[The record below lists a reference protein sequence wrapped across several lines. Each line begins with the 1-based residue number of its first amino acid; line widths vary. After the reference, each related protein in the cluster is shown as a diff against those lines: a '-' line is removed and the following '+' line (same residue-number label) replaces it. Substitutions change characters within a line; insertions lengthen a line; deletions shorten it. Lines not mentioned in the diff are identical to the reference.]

1 MKSEYLIWIIF
12 FLVFMV
18 FIFLKKTQ
26 AASKSEERG
35 GRSRPGLQGKLA
47 KFLSR
52 IKAEI
57 EAANPEGSNEETGRA
72 NEETGWEEYLPQEE
86 DVKTLRDESPPER
99 IEPVIGKKPVLKVK
113 AGTVPESM
121 KPVVDGKKT
130 LPGLEFGI
138 RDLRMAVVWSEILA
152 PPLALRD
159 E

>member
-1 MKSEYLIWIIF
+1 MKSEYLIWIIL
-12 FLVFMV
+12 FLVYMV
-18 FIFLKKTQ
+18 FIFLKKTR
-26 AASKSEERG
+26 AASKSEERGG
-35 GRSRPGLQGKLA
+35 GRSRPGLQGKLD

-57 EAANPEGSNEETGRA
+57 EAANPKGS

-86 DVKTLRDESPPER
+86 DVKTLRDEPPPER

-121 KPVVDGKKT
+121 KPVVDGKKI
-130 LPGLEFGI
+130 LPGLEYGI
-138 RDLRMAVVWSEILA
+138 RDLRKAVVWSEILA

>member
-1 MKSEYLIWIIF
+1 MKFEYLIWIIF
-12 FLVFMV
+12 FLVFIV

-35 GRSRPGLQGKLA
+35 GAGSRPGLQGKLD

-57 EAANPEGSNEETGRA
+57 EAANPKGST
-72 NEETGWEEYLPQEE
+72 EETGWEKFLPQEE
-86 DVKTLRDESPPER
+86 DVITVRDESSPER
-99 IEPVIGKKPVLKVK
+99 IEPVIEKKPVLKTK
-113 AGTVPESM
+113 PAPAGPVSKSM
-121 KPVVDGKKT
+121 KPVVDGKKA
-130 LPGLEFGI
+130 LPGSEYGI
-138 RDLRMAVVWSEILA
+138 PDLRKAVVWSEILA

>member
-1 MKSEYLIWIIF
+1 MKSQYLIWIIL
-12 FLVFMV
+12 FLVYMV
-18 FIFLKKTQ
+18 FIFLKKTR
-26 AASKSEERG
+26 AASKPEERGG
-35 GRSRPGLQGKLA
+35 GRSRPGLQGKLD

-57 EAANPEGSNEETGRA
+57 EAANPKGS

-99 IEPVIGKKPVLKVK
+99 IEPVIEKKPVLKV
-113 AGTVPESM
+113 

>member
-1 MKSEYLIWIIF
+1 MKFEYLIWIIF
-12 FLVFMV
+12 FLVYMV
-18 FIFLKKTQ
+18 FIFLKKTR
-26 AASKSEERG
+26 AASKSEESG
-35 GRSRPGLQGKLA
+35 VAGSRPGLQGKLD

-57 EAANPEGSNEETGRA
+57 EAANPKGS

-86 DVKTLRDESPPER
+86 DVKTVRDESPPER
-99 IEPVIGKKPVLKVK
+99 IEPVIEKKPVLKVK

-121 KPVVDGKKT
+121 KPVVDGKKL
-130 LPGLEFGI
+130 LPGLEYGI
-138 RDLRMAVVWSEILA
+138 RDLRKAVVWSEILA

>member
-1 MKSEYLIWIIF
+1 MKFEHLIWIIL
-12 FLVFMV
+12 FLVYMV
-18 FIFLKKTQ
+18 FIFLKKTR
-26 AASKSEERG
+26 AASKSEERGG
-35 GRSRPGLQGKLA
+35 GRSRPGLQGKLD

-57 EAANPEGSNEETGRA
+57 EAANPKGSNEETG
-72 NEETGWEEYLPQEE
+72 WEAYLPQEE

-121 KPVVDGKKT
+121 KPVVDGKKI
-130 LPGLEFGI
+130 LPGLEYGI
-138 RDLRMAVVWSEILA
+138 RDLRKAVIWSEILA

>member
-1 MKSEYLIWIIF
+1 MKSEYLIWIIL
-12 FLVFMV
+12 FLVYMV
-18 FIFLKKTQ
+18 FIFLKKTR
-26 AASKSEERG
+26 AASKSEERGG
-35 GRSRPGLQGKLA
+35 GRSRPGLQGKLD

-57 EAANPEGSNEETGRA
+57 EAANPKGSNEETG
-72 NEETGWEEYLPQEE
+72 WEAYLPQEE

-121 KPVVDGKKT
+121 KPVVDGKKI
-130 LPGLEFGI
+130 LPGLEYGI
-138 RDLRMAVVWSEILA
+138 RDLRKAVIWSEILA

>member
-1 MKSEYLIWIIF
+1 MKFEYLILIIIF
-12 FLVFMV
+12 LVYVVSMV
-18 FIFLKKTQ
+18 LKRVR
-26 AASKSEERG
+26 AGSKSEERG
-35 GRSRPGLQGKLA
+35 VGRSHPGLQGKLD

-57 EAANPEGSNEETGRA
+57 EAANPKGS

-86 DVKTLRDESPPER
+86 DDVSPVRDEPPPER
-99 IEPVIGKKPVLKVK
+99 IEPVIEKKPVLKVRP
-113 AGTVPESM
+113 AQAATVSERK
-121 KPVVDGKKT
+121 KPVGGGKII

-138 RDLRMAVVWSEILA
+138 QDLRKAVVWSEILA

>member
-1 MKSEYLIWIIF
+1 MKSEYLIWIIL
-12 FLVFMV
+12 FLVYMV
-18 FIFLKKTQ
+18 FIFLKKTR
-26 AASKSEERG
+26 AASKSEERGG
-35 GRSRPGLQGKLA
+35 GRSRPGLQGKLD

-57 EAANPEGSNEETGRA
+57 EAANPKGS

-121 KPVVDGKKT
+121 KPVVDGKKI
-130 LPGLEFGI
+130 LPGLEYGI
-138 RDLRMAVVWSEILA
+138 RDLRKAVVWSEILA